1 MGSDFGEGMTVDA
14 IKEAIARL
22 PDSERHDLVAWLNEL
37 DADEWD
43 REMAADF
50 SPGGRGAALIEKL
63 KRDLGQGQS
72 TPLEEGLREA
82 QAEQRRPSR

>member
-1 MGSDFGEGMTVDA
+1 MTVDA